1 MKASIK
7 KYDKYL
13 VQSKTLPIFA
23 VPRSAKFNRQAEHI
37 FYTADKAGFL
47 RQVYSIGLA
56 DLGGFQGRLALIVL
70 YVTRTFFSKCQDL
83 KKLAQAHQVRPLQR
97 KSVRKSLNLSSIF
110 LTKKSFFAFNPLHRT
125 NCVISSRYF
134 VQPCMSL
141 QCDNQNGC
149 MKTVFRNIS
158 EKCLQSQKGFASL
171 LLPKFHNTVKSLD
184 FTGNHPYN
192 EVGTFS
198 GISSG
203 DSGYETLASFRKS
216 PASFVMSIPQI
227 FRPCQSLLKICSP
240 THQVRPLQRK
250 SVRKSLNLSL
260 IFLTRKS
267 SIVSNLFQRVRSAI
281 SLRCSVSFSVCS

>member
-97 KSVRKSLNLSSIF
+97 KSVRKSLNLSLIF

-125 NCVISSRYF
+125 NCVISSQYF

-171 LLPKFHNTVKSLD
+171 L
-184 FTGNHPYN
+184 
-192 EVGTFS
+192 
-198 GISSG
+198 
-203 DSGYETLASFRKS
+203 
-216 PASFVMSIPQI
+216 
-227 FRPCQSLLKICSP
+227 
-240 THQVRPLQRK
+240 
-250 SVRKSLNLSL
+250 
-260 IFLTRKS
+260 
-267 SIVSNLFQRVRSAI
+267 
-281 SLRCSVSFSVCS
+281 

>member
-7 KYDKYL
+7 KYDN
-13 VQSKTLPIFA
+13 S
-23 VPRSAKFNRQAEHI
+23 
-37 FYTADKAGFL
+37 
-47 RQVYSIGLA
+47 
-56 DLGGFQGRLALIVL
+56 
-70 YVTRTFFSKCQDL
+70 
-83 KKLAQAHQVRPLQR
+83 
-97 KSVRKSLNLSSIF
+97 
-110 LTKKSFFAFNPLHRT
+110 
-125 NCVISSRYF
+125 
-134 VQPCMSL
+134 
-141 QCDNQNGC
+141 
-149 MKTVFRNIS
+149 
-158 EKCLQSQKGFASL
+158 LQSQKGFASL

-250 SVRKSLNLSL
+250 SVRKSLNISL

>member
-56 DLGGFQGRLALIVL
+56 DLGGFQGGLALIVL

-83 KKLAQAHQVRPLQR
+83 KKLAQA
-97 KSVRKSLNLSSIF
+97 
-110 LTKKSFFAFNPLHRT
+110 
-125 NCVISSRYF
+125 
-134 VQPCMSL
+134 
-141 QCDNQNGC
+141 
-149 MKTVFRNIS
+149 
-158 EKCLQSQKGFASL
+158 
-171 LLPKFHNTVKSLD
+171 
-184 FTGNHPYN
+184 
-192 EVGTFS
+192 
-198 GISSG
+198 
-203 DSGYETLASFRKS
+203 
-216 PASFVMSIPQI
+216 
-227 FRPCQSLLKICSP
+227 
-240 THQVRPLQRK
+240 HQVRPLQRK

>member
-7 KYDKYL
+7 KYDN
-13 VQSKTLPIFA
+13 S
-23 VPRSAKFNRQAEHI
+23 
-37 FYTADKAGFL
+37 
-47 RQVYSIGLA
+47 
-56 DLGGFQGRLALIVL
+56 
-70 YVTRTFFSKCQDL
+70 
-83 KKLAQAHQVRPLQR
+83 
-97 KSVRKSLNLSSIF
+97 
-110 LTKKSFFAFNPLHRT
+110 
-125 NCVISSRYF
+125 
-134 VQPCMSL
+134 
-141 QCDNQNGC
+141 
-149 MKTVFRNIS
+149 
-158 EKCLQSQKGFASL
+158 LQSQKGFASL

-184 FTGNHPYN
+184 FTDNHPYN

-216 PASFVMSIPQI
+216 PASFVIYICQI

-240 THQVRPLQRK
+240 THQRPLQRK